1 MIRRRQKPSKFPEL
15 STVGTVH
22 VEPPAWLSSALACI
36 TRSCVHG
43 TLVAFKKAET
53 PMGTPME
60 MRIDRADLVT
70 EMETNG
76 FRVDAEHAFLP
87 YQYFLVFKMK

>member
-1 MIRRRQKPSKFPEL
+1 
-15 STVGTVH
+15 
-22 VEPPAWLSSALACI
+22 
-36 TRSCVHG
+36 
-43 TLVAFKKAET
+43 
-53 PMGTPME
+53 ME